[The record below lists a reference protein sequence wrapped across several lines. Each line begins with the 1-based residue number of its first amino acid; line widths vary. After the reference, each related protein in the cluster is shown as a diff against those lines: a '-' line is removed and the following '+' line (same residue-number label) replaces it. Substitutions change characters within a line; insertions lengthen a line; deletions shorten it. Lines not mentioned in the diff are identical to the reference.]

1 MPEIRLID
9 LRGGQARTVQRI
21 RPLPEDPNA
30 RADLTRK
37 PSTTMAEWRA
47 LSRDHDFRVRY
58 AVATSPLCP
67 APILSLMVVDAH
79 PYVRAAVA
87 NNPHTPAAALKALA
101 KDSVSDVRAVAR
113 AALEA
118 RAAELSR

>member
-37 PSTTMAEWRA
+37 PSITMAEWRA
-47 LSRDHDFRVRY
+47 LSRDTDFRVRY
-58 AVATSPLCP
+58 AAATSPLCP
-67 APILSLMVVDAH
+67 VPILSLMITDAH

-87 NNPHTPAAALKALA
+87 HNPHTSDSALKALA
-101 KDSVSDVRAVAR
+101 KDAEADVREVAR

-118 RAAELSR
+118 RAAQLSR